1 MFRSRSAPELGKG
14 ENPLWGYCGDT
25 VSEISPEEEEAEQL
39 YYAAI
44 SASLTQNA
52 FVILAKALSRRS
64 PDAGAYL
71 TWLIYRG
78 QLWPVVEGTILNA

>member
-14 ENPLWGYCGDT
+14 ENPLWGYCADT
-25 VSEISPEEEEAEQL
+25 VSEISPEEEQAEQL

-44 SASLTQNA
+44 SASLTQKA
-52 FVILAKALSRRS
+52 FVILAKALTRRS
-64 PDAGAYL
+64 PNAGAYL

-78 QLWPVVEGTILNA
+78 QHWPVVEGTILNA